1 MSVALHHDAP
11 ALDPS
16 LPLET
21 SWKIH
26 KEILSSTYIIHDANK
41 GDLSESHI
49 SSDFFAYPAI
59 PHEHLQMKT
68 HEGER

>member
-1 MSVALHHDAP
+1 VSVALHHDAP
-11 ALDPS
+11 ALDPP
-16 LPLET
+16 LPLDASGE
-21 SWKIH
+21 IH

-49 SSDFFAYPAI
+49 SSDLFAYPAL
-59 PHEHLQMKT
+59 PHAHLQMKT